1 MRFGMLSGAAAM
13 ALALAACGQGQEQG
27 EVSTEANLV
36 NDTAV
41 NDVLGASE
49 NQGAP
54 AMPNDAAGF
63 VAALA
68 ASDLYEIQS
77 SGLAR
82 QKAQSAELRSF
93 AQRLEREHG
102 GSSGELKAAAAK
114 AGVPVTPALDAEKQ
128 GMIDKLKAAS
138 GADFDAAYI
147 DQQRLA
153 HQKTLMLLQ
162 NYAAGGDNDALK
174 AFAEKAQSMVE
185 QHTDSLNY
193 MRK

>member
-1 MRFGMLSGAAAM
+1 MRIHKMTGLAAA
-13 ALALAACGQGQEQG
+13 ALALAACGQGQDGG
-27 EVSTEANLV
+27 EVSTEANV
-36 NDTAV
+36 ANDAAV

-49 NQGAP
+49 NGPTALP
-54 AMPNDAAGF
+54 TDAAGF
-63 VAALA
+63 AAAVA

-82 QKAQSAELRSF
+82 QKAQSADLRSF

-102 GSSGELKAAAAK
+102 TSTGELKAAAAK
-114 AGVPVTPALDAEKQ
+114 AGVTVTPALDAEKQ
-128 GMIDKLKAAS
+128 GLIDQLKGAS
-138 GADFDAAYI
+138 GAAFDGMYI

-185 QHTDSLNY
+185 QHTDALNY